1 MKRRP
6 CKPALPRNEAPRR
19 GAERRTGANGFS
31 AWLRNHLRVFFN
43 TLGQLYRAPL
53 HALLTVAVIGI
64 SLALPGGLYVVL
76 QNAQRLAGHW
86 QGTAQISLFLKASV
100 SDEEAEKLAVQVR
113 GVENIKQVRI
123 LSRAQALEEF
133 RALSGLDQALSA
145 LGENPLPALL
155 IVTPA
160 SEEPAAAEAL
170 LKTLAALPEVEAAE
184 LDLDWLKRL
193 RALLD
198 LLQRA
203 VWLLGALLSGAV
215 LLIMGNTL
223 RLAIHNRREE
233 IELMRLIGATD
244 AFIRRPF
251 LYSGLIYGLSG
262 ALFALI
268 LLGFILGLL
277 AAPVKALAELYNS
290 SFEINGLGVDSGLGL
305 LALGALLGLA
315 GAWLAVGRQ
324 LKQIQPG

>member
-1 MKRRP
+1 MKRHRT
-6 CKPALPRNEAPRR
+6 PAPPEAPRR
-19 GAERRTGANGFS
+19 GAERRAGVNRFS

-64 SLALPGGLYVVL
+64 ALALPAALYVLL
-76 QNAQRLAGHW
+76 QNTQRLADHW
-86 QGTAQISLFLKASV
+86 EGTAQISLFLKPSV
-100 SDEEAEKLAVQVR
+100 SDDEAEKLAARVR
-113 GVENIKQVRI
+113 GLAGIKQARV

-133 RALSGLDQALSA
+133 RALSGLDQALAA

-160 SEEPAAAEAL
+160 SEEPADAEAVL
-170 LKTLAALPEVEAAE
+170 ETLAALPEVETAE
-184 LDLDWLKRL
+184 LDLGWLKRL

-198 LLQRA
+198 LMRRA
-203 VWLLGALLSGAV
+203 VWLLGALLCSAV

-223 RLAIHNRREE
+223 RLAIQNRHEE

-244 AFIRRPF
+244 TFLRRPF
-251 LYSGLIYGLSG
+251 LYFGLMYGLLG

-268 LLGFILGLL
+268 LLGLTLGLL
-277 AAPVKALAELYNS
+277 AAPAKTLAALYNS
-290 SFEINGLGVDSGLGL
+290 SFEINGLGLNASLGL

-315 GAWLAVGRQ
+315 GAWLAVSRQ

>member
-6 CKPALPRNEAPRR
+6 HKRSPPQDEAPRR
-19 GAERRTGANGFS
+19 GAERRAGANLFS

-43 TLGQLYRAPL
+43 TLGQLFRAPL
-53 HALLTVAVIGI
+53 HALLTVSVIGI
-64 SLALPGGLYVVL
+64 ALALPGGLYVLL
-76 QNAQRLAGHW
+76 QNTQRLADNW
-86 QGTAQISLFLKASV
+86 QGTAQISLFLKPSV
-100 SDEEAEKLAVQVR
+100 SDEEAEKLAVRVR
-113 GVENIKQVRI
+113 ALANIKQVRV

-133 RALSGLDQALSA
+133 RTLSGLDQALSA

-160 SEEPAAAEAL
+160 SEEPAGAEAL
-170 LKTLAALPEVEAAE
+170 LKTLSALPEVETSE

-198 LLQRA
+198 LMQRA

-251 LYSGLIYGLSG
+251 LYFGLWHGLLG
-262 ALFALI
+262 ALFAVV
-268 LLGFILGLL
+268 LLGLTLGLL
-277 AAPVKALAELYNS
+277 AAPARTLAELYNS
-290 SFEINGLGVDSGLGL
+290 SFEINGLGIDSSLGL

-315 GAWLAVGRQ
+315 GAWLVVGRQ

>member
-1 MKRRP
+1 
-6 CKPALPRNEAPRR
+6 
-19 GAERRTGANGFS
+19 
-31 AWLRNHLRVFFN
+31 
-43 TLGQLYRAPL
+43 
-53 HALLTVAVIGI
+53 
-64 SLALPGGLYVVL
+64 
-76 QNAQRLAGHW
+76 
-86 QGTAQISLFLKASV
+86 
-100 SDEEAEKLAVQVR
+100 VQVR

-160 SEEPAAAEAL
+160 SEEPAATEAL
-170 LKTLAALPEVEAAE
+170 LKTLAALPEVDAAE

-223 RLAIHNRREE
+223 RLAIQNRREE